1 MNRPKKKTQLRPHS
15 KKEIEEKKKKSE
27 QLKIQAFHFL
37 RKPGPVRKI
46 IIITA
51 NQRNKKKKKTTQMQH
66 VQYNKSMLTWAF
78 VFAPFSFPFSPKF
91 GEFMF

>member
-15 KKEIEEKKKKSE
+15 KKEIEEKKKSE

-37 RKPGPVRKI
+37 RTPGPVRKI
-46 IIITA
+46 III
-51 NQRNKKKKKTTQMQH
+51 NSQPKEKKKKPTQMQH
-66 VQYNKSMLTWAF
+66 LQYNKSMFTWAF
-78 VFAPFSFPFSPKF
+78 VFAPFSFPCSPQF